1 MAKHPKQTIGV
12 TIDVTMSDEIESR
25 ESNAQC
31 RCSNASTAISGY
43 FNAIELIARTIRC
56 ALQYLQWPRRQTR
69 QCQCNFMQNF
79 SIFCISLAQNA
90 RSDAEQISH
99 SIWNGIQIKKGMW
112 SVCMIKRH
120 INWATQF
127 FFNSFLLNYI
137 VFRECASVFFFFVMI
152 QGIFISIPTD
162 YRSDSDKESFN
173 FLGETCRKQLDSA
186 DTLTDILINL
196 QCVYVQYIFSLFK
209 LWFCIFNILNVF
221 ESKHRENM
229 LCAILSIFFFELH
242 HAIQLIGKSW
252 L

>member
-1 MAKHPKQTIGV
+1 MMLNDNFVTSWEFNIKTFKWSWKMAKHPKQTIGV

-137 VFRECASVFFFFVMI
+137 VFRECASVFFFLWWSKVFLYPFEAAVTKNRL
-152 QGIFISIPTD
+152 IF
-162 YRSDSDKESFN
+162 
-173 FLGETCRKQLDSA
+173 
-186 DTLTDILINL
+186 
-196 QCVYVQYIFSLFK
+196 
-209 LWFCIFNILNVF
+209 
-221 ESKHRENM
+221 
-229 LCAILSIFFFELH
+229 
-242 HAIQLIGKSW
+242 
-252 L
+252 